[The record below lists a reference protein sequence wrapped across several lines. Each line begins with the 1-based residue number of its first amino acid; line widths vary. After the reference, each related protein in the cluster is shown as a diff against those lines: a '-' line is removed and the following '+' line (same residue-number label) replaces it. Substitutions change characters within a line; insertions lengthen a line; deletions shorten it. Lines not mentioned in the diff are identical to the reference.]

1 MKSRTIIAFCL
12 CLATGGLPSTSG
24 AQTYVIP
31 FSEIRQ
37 AVDSST
43 VPADEAINA
52 YLATKLREEL
62 DALGFNV
69 DGGLVLDQIPVPEIT
84 RAIADKCIIPT
95 PYKVHTDETTATV
108 TIDDSSSLTINFD
121 TIRSINLSADLIGSV
136 SSSTDA
142 WVKWGIDIPFID
154 RCSKLNTDHGWV
166 GLDLPFDIHLNLAL
180 DLDPTYDSEQV
191 ALVVDKH
198 AVLSGQVL
206 LTGGTLQHDFGSIS
220 LTDLLI
226 DIFEDELLE
235 ALQVS
240 ASQSVADGITA
251 LNRRLDGLDENGV
264 PDPTIEAF
272 NAPSTFVIEANE
284 EDQAFIRGLLEEFG
298 VPDLVLSMIDERG
311 VEILLQLVA
320 LEGAERDAYLASL
333 GAEISCDAILD
344 NFAVTLVSTPIY
356 TLSGQACN
364 VANVGGQPADG
375 YYSDAA
381 CTNEVAFRPTDDL
394 EFCLAQVSD
403 QAESLLGNAASWTPD
418 PNQPND
424 PLPSVESRAWTSLP
438 STRLDLGV
446 ISVQGNH
453 QPYMKQLKYKTITG
467 LPRGSGTCELE
478 MRVYKQDIVGQD
490 LDPVIAFHG
499 GTWRHRGSSF
509 LGLEAG
515 VSHLTERGFIVFAP
529 FYRLVD
535 DSDGNVECNSAT
547 WREITADVESALDW
561 VRANGTALGAV
572 DGPVKVYGQSAGAHL
587 AGWLAAHRPDDV
599 EKALLY
605 YAPLDA
611 LDFLSGAFPAGGAYD
626 AFRDFGQR
634 ALTRLYGARSDSGEL
649 NLGLINY
656 AGLSVPYLNEN
667 WSSVIPAAVFDLTK
681 VDMLAP
687 PAYLA
692 RCANATLTDLTAINP
707 SMPPAALID
716 CLKLDV
722 RDFLIENSL
731 IHQLADEAVPVF
743 AAHGSADT
751 LVPYAQPVKL
761 CGAIEGAVLPSDVVN
776 PLTAY
781 ACGTSSAVHIIRDA
795 EHAFELAVCI
805 PPLCPAGT
813 PGSDTRTAAASSIL
827 ESYAWLQEAAVQ
839 APVAT
844 FADVPPDHWA
854 FTFIEAIAAAGITGG
869 CGNGNFCPDALIN
882 RAQMAIFLERGMR
895 GGSYVPP
902 PATGTV
908 FSDVPATHFAAA
920 FIEQLRADGITGGCG
935 GGKYCPGNNV
945 TNAQM
950 AIFLL
955 RAVHGAGYRP
965 PPATGTQF
973 ADVSASYWAAAWI
986 EQLARE
992 GITGGCGNGNYCPN
1006 AAIDRAEMAMLLVR
1020 AFGL

>member
-1 MKSRTIIAFCL
+1 L
-12 CLATGGLPSTSG
+12 CLAIGGLPSTSG

-31 FSEIRQ
+31 FSDIRQ
-37 AVDSST
+37 AVDTST
-43 VPADEAINA
+43 VPPDEAINA
-52 YLATKLREEL
+52 YLAAKLREEL

-84 RAIADKCIIPT
+84 QEITDKCIILS
-95 PYKVHTDETTATV
+95 PYKVHTDPTTATV
-108 TIDDSSSLTINFD
+108 TIDDSSSLTVNFD
-121 TIRSINLSADLIGSV
+121 TIRSITLFADLIGSV
-136 SSSTDA
+136 STSANA

-154 RCSKLNTDHGWV
+154 RCSKVNTDHGWV
-166 GLDLPFDIHLNLAL
+166 GLDLPFSINLNLAL
-180 DLDPTYDSEQV
+180 DLDPIYDSEQV
-191 ALVVDKH
+191 AIVVDKH
-198 AVLSGQVL
+198 AMLSGQIQV
-206 LTGGTLQHDFGSIS
+206 TGGNLQHDFGSLS

-235 ALQVS
+235 ALQTS
-240 ASQSVADGITA
+240 ASQSVADAVTK

-272 NAPSTFVIEANE
+272 NAPTVFVIEAND

-298 VPDLVLSMIDERG
+298 VPDLVLSMVDERG
-311 VEILLQLVA
+311 VEILLQLVVLDSA
-320 LEGAERDAYLASL
+320 QRDAYLASL

-344 NFAVTLVSTPIY
+344 NFAVTLDSTPIF
-356 TLSGQACN
+356 TLNGQSCSVANLSGP
-364 VANVGGQPADG
+364 PADA
-375 YYSDAA
+375 YYSDTA

-394 EFCLAQVSD
+394 DFCLAQVGD
-403 QAESLLGNAASWTPD
+403 QAESLLGNAASWAPE

-424 PLPSVESRAWTSLP
+424 PLPSVESRAWTSVP

-453 QPYMKQLKYKTITG
+453 QPYMKQLKYKTISG

-490 LDPVIAFHG
+490 LDPVLAFHG

-509 LGLEAG
+509 LGMEAG
-515 VSHLTERGFIVFAP
+515 ISHLTERGFVVFAP
-529 FYRLVD
+529 FYRLVG
-535 DSDGNVECNSAT
+535 DSDGNVECNAAT
-547 WREITADVESALDW
+547 WRELTADVESALDW
-561 VRANGTALGAV
+561 VRTNGAAFGAT

-599 EKALLY
+599 ERALLY

-611 LDFLSGAFPAGGAYD
+611 LDFLSGAVPFGGPYE

-649 NLGLINY
+649 NLDLINY
-656 AGLSVPYLNEN
+656 AGISVAHLNEN
-667 WSSVIPAAVFDLTK
+667 WASVIPAAVFDLSK

-687 PAYLA
+687 PGYLA
-692 RCANATLTDLTAINP
+692 RCANATLTDLSSINP

-716 CLKLDV
+716 CLKQDV

-743 AAHGSADT
+743 AVHGSADS

-761 CGAIEGAVLPSDVVN
+761 CGAIDGSVLPSDVID

-781 ACGTSSAVHIIRDA
+781 ACGTTSAVHIIRDA
-795 EHAFELAVCI
+795 EHAFELAVCV
-805 PPLCPAGT
+805 PPLCPAGA

-827 ESYAWLQEAAVQ
+827 ESYAWFQEAALRP
-839 APVAT
+839 PVAT

-854 FTFIEAIAAAGITGG
+854 FTFIETIAAAGITGG

-895 GGSYVPP
+895 GGSYAPP

-935 GGKYCPGNNV
+935 GGKYCPSNNV
-945 TNAQM
+945 SNAHM

-965 PPATGTQF
+965 PPATGAQF
-973 ADVSASYWAAAWI
+973 TDVSASYWAAAWI

-992 GITGGCGNGNYCPN
+992 GITSGCGNGNYCPN
-1006 AAIDRAEMAMLLVR
+1006 AAINRAGMAMLLVR